1 MHILI
6 IPSEKFMTKNTPLG
20 GIFQWHQAKALANNG
35 FQVGI
40 ISVAEIGPKMLFQK
54 NIYNKFEML
63 DNIPIL
69 RNYKVSLIPPR
80 YKSIKQNIDDN
91 YKILKK
97 LLDIY
102 IKKYGKP
109 DIVHAHNFH
118 YAGILAQKIKENYKI
133 PYLVTEHSTS
143 YARGLIKDELL
154 PFIVNSLINASVVT
168 AVSKPF
174 TKVLQQKLHQK
185 NIYVLANIVENS
197 FFQLDKNIKYKKF
210 TFINVASL
218 DDKKNHKLLLNSF
231 AVSFKNKNVNLNI
244 AGEGTLLEELKELS
258 IMLKIDKQVKFLG
271 RLSQKDVK
279 IEMSKSH
286 AFVLSSNYETFG
298 VVLIEAM
305 ACGIP
310 VIATK
315 CGGPEDIVNQ
325 SNGILV
331 EKDNKA
337 ALSDAMIK
345 MKKNIQEYDQTIIID
360 DTKDRFGENAFV
372 TNVKRYYLD
381 ILGKEK

>member
-1 MHILI
+1 
-6 IPSEKFMTKNTPLG
+6 MTKNTPLG

-40 ISVAEIGPKMLFQK
+40 INVAEIGPKMLFQK

-63 DNIPIL
+63 DNIPIF